1 MKYGDIKIE
10 ALKLMFINMGD
21 DITVDKLDTYA
32 QDDTYSGYLVNMPGS
47 VNRCFSVL
55 ESRGVL
61 PPESKPLTASD
72 GVASGAFI
80 RFNLPSLIENFYDID
95 RVVSE
100 TSDGEYCGD
109 CDYQTEGDTLVL
121 ERYDDEDITYTVLY
135 RPTIPRIES
144 LTDDDLEIPVP
155 ENIAALIPYCVKGHL
170 YRDDEP
176 NEASEARNWFEAG
189 IEEIL
194 LRKTNKVSRVKT
206 IYSQTE

>member
-1 MKYGDIKIE
+1 M
-10 ALKLMFINMGD
+10 
-21 DITVDKLDTYA
+21 
-32 QDDTYSGYLVNMPGS
+32 
-47 VNRCFSVL
+47 
-55 ESRGVL
+55 
-61 PPESKPLTASD
+61 TASD

-135 RPTIPRIES
+135 RPTIPRVDS
-144 LTDDDLEIPVP
+144 LTDDDWEIPVP
-155 ENIAALIPYCVKGHL
+155 ENIAALIPYFVKGDL